1 MNELKIV
8 GTTKQAI
15 AERLKQARLD
25 AGFAKI
31 TDATRA
37 FHWNYSAYRA
47 HETGQNGIKPAE
59 IEEYAKAFG
68 TTASLLQF
76 GPEGAH
82 ISRELAAAGAFPP
95 VTIPGR
101 ELVGANDLPIFA
113 ATQGGDGHM
122 IVSTDIVETRK
133 RPSILEGVPNAYG
146 LLVVGDSMAKVFR
159 HGDLALV
166 HPGLPMARDDVHVF
180 YDHPQFGQA
189 GEATSIIKNLINWT
203 DKDYILEQ
211 FNPFREWKVPRVD
224 WPVCH
229 RVVGKYSAR

>member
-1 MNELKIV
+1 MNELKIL

-25 AGFAKI
+25 AGFAKV

-37 FHWNYSAYRA
+37 FGWNYSAYRA
-47 HETGQNGIKPAE
+47 HESGQNGVKPAE
-59 IEEYAKAFG
+59 IEEYAKAYG
-68 TTASLLQF
+68 TTAAHLQF
-76 GPEGAH
+76 GLDGAH
-82 ISRELAAAGAFPP
+82 IPRELVAAGAFPP
-95 VTIPGR
+95 VTVPGR
-101 ELVGANDLPIFA
+101 ELVGAHDLPIFA

-146 LLVVGDSMAKVFR
+146 LLVVGDSMAKAYR

-180 YDHPQFGQA
+180 YDTPSFGQP
-189 GEATSIIKNLINWT
+189 GETTSIIKNLINWT
-203 DKDYILEQ
+203 EQDYIMEQ
-211 FNPFREWKVPRVD
+211 FNPQKEWKVARVD